1 MEKIEWEQIPASEVK
16 AEVEAALESSG
27 QTRKIREMIND
38 NEEVNEWRKNIEGL
52 IKNVENIEGLTPD
65 QIYDRIA
72 EEARES
78 MPQQILEMIQN
89 KIYAFLENEFDAHQ

>member
-52 IKNVENIEGLTPD
+52 IKNVGNIEDLTPD
-65 QIYDRIA
+65 QIYDKIA